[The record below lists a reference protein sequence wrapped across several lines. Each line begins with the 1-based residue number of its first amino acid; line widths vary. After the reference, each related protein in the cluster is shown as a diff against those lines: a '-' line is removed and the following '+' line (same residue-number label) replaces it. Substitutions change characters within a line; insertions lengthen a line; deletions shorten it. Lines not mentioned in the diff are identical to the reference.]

1 MNPPPGYENGY
12 ERVAPAAGSSGQYDG
27 KQGYHAEQ
35 SEGRSRGRGA
45 RARGRSRQA
54 VPNIGQQA
62 SDSYMQEVETLH

>member
-12 ERVAPAAGSSGQYDG
+12 ERIAPATGSSGQFDG
-27 KQGYHAEQ
+27 KQGYYAEQ

-54 VPNIGQQA
+54 VPHIGQQA
-62 SDSYMQEVETLH
+62 SDSYTLEVKKFH